1 MRGEGT
7 RRMTPTPL
15 TQSARMS
22 TLNMLN
28 GGSMLGVRIDK
39 DLERKLDVL
48 SRQSGRSKSDVAR
61 EAIRRYLEAHDLA
74 AEARQQ
80 SQLASASPTTDPDF
94 DDRGW
99 TA

>member
-1 MRGEGT
+1 
-7 RRMTPTPL
+7 
-15 TQSARMS
+15 
-22 TLNMLN
+22 
-28 GGSMLGVRIDK
+28 MLGVRIDK
-39 DLERKLDVL
+39 DLARKLDLL

-61 EAIRRYLEAHDLA
+61 EAIRRYVEAHDLA

-80 SQLASASPTTDPDF
+80 SQLASATPALDVDF